1 MKELN
6 ENDLKEFLNKKN
18 VEYELLKFEKP
29 VISSKDAYEQVKGEV
44 IKSILIICDN
54 KPIICILKGE
64 DKINFEKLKVLLD
77 CKEVRLAK
85 AKEVKEITGYDI
97 GSLPPIGHKTEI
109 WKIVDKK
116 ILDLDDNEILYLG
129 GGSHYHLLKIKKKE
143 LLKIIENFE
152 ILEIT

>member
-6 ENDLKEFLNKKN
+6 EKNLKEFLDRKN

-44 IKSILIICDN
+44 IKTILIICDN
-54 KPIICILKGE
+54 KPIMCILKGK
-64 DKINFEKLKVLLD
+64 DKINFEKLKILLN

-85 AKEVKEITGYDI
+85 AKEVREITGYDI

-109 WKIVDKK
+109 KKIVDKK
-116 ILDLDDNEILYLG
+116 ILDLNDNEVLYFG

-143 LLKIIENFE
+143 LLRAIENFE